1 MPKSLPPLNAL
12 RAFEAAARHRSIRRA
27 ADELHVTPAAI
38 SQQVKLLEDYLGV
51 QLFQRVNRGLTLTP
65 EAEASIGRL
74 REGFDALAGAVD
86 LMHAQ
91 HGVERVRVC
100 AAPSFAGK
108 WLAPRINGFCSAFPD
123 TDVRIAA
130 DARFIDPRQPAAD
143 GAVPRPG
150 MAGDDFDIAIR
161 FGSGAYPGW
170 RVDKLFGVTATP
182 LCSPRLM
189 EGPHPLRSPAD
200 LRHHTLLHDDTVS
213 FEQGGIDWNAWLK
226 AAGVRDID
234 THRGARFNHAVLG
247 LEAAIDGA
255 GVVLSYP
262 ALASADLAQGRLIAP
277 FDLEIEVDY
286 AYYALSA
293 EAADLHPRVA
303 AFREWLIGAAGTPAA
318 VH

>member
-1 MPKSLPPLNAL
+1 MPRPLPPLNAL

-27 ADELHVTPAAI
+27 ALELHVTPAAI

-65 EAEASIGRL
+65 EAEASIARL
-74 REGFDALAGAVD
+74 REGFDALAGAVE

-91 HGVERVRVC
+91 HGVERVRVG

-130 DARFIDPRQPAAD
+130 DERFIDPRQPGSDNGFA
-143 GAVPRPG
+143 RPG
-150 MAGDDFDIAIR
+150 AGGDDFDIAIR

-170 RVDKLFGVTATP
+170 RVDKLFNVTATP
-182 LCSPRLM
+182 LCSPHLM
-189 EGPHPLRSPAD
+189 EGEHPLRSPDD

-213 FEQGGIDWNAWLK
+213 FEQGGIDWNTWLK

-262 ALASADLAQGRLIAP
+262 VLASADLAQGRLIAP
-277 FDLEIEVDY
+277 FDLEVDVDF

-293 EAADLHPRVA
+293 EAPNVQPRVA
-303 AFREWLIGAAGTPAA
+303 AFRDWLLGQAGARAG